1 MKTYKL
7 KKGLPLAKAGE
18 EVEIYEKWQNL
29 VRIYKKPNNNRS
41 GILICQIKKED
52 IDEWL
57 EEIPQKPKS
66 VFDLKFGDR
75 YFTKDS
81 YWATIER
88 NWQNNYTEN
97 QLQKE
102 GKIFLTKEECDKD
115 YEKELAIQ
123 RIKKYCWENS
133 IELADNDFI
142 KDSNNA
148 KFNIYYD
155 IETTGFHATYFNI
168 CLWDNLF
175 FFKTKEDTEKVIE
188 NCEDDLK
195 IIFNI

>member
-1 MKTYKL
+1 MKKYKL
-7 KKGLPLAKAGE
+7 KKDLPRAKTGS
-18 EVEIYEKWQNL
+18 EVVLFPVKDNFEISRINL
-29 VRIYKKPNNNRS
+29 FQENWNNSRLGFIRN
-41 GILICQIKKED
+41 ED

-123 RIKKYCWENS
+123 RIKKYCWEN
-133 IELADNDFI
+133 
-142 KDSNNA
+142 
-148 KFNIYYD
+148 
-155 IETTGFHATYFNI
+155 
-168 CLWDNLF
+168 NLN
-175 FFKTKEDTEKVIE
+175 TEYRLGRTEIIGTRYWTIITNSVGNHFIE
-188 NCEDDLK
+188 NPIWYFSEYEAKNILEKFEDDLK
-195 IIFNI
+195 IIFNV

>member
-1 MKTYKL
+1 MKYYKL
-7 KKGLPLAKAGE
+7 LKDLPLAKEGTIVTLDIQSVDWIIQSE
-18 EVEIYEKWQNL
+18 DGNEVFAHID
-29 VRIYKKPNNNRS
+29 VNNTS
-41 GILICQIKKED
+41 
-52 IDEWL
+52 EWL

-81 YWATIER
+81 SWTTIER

-123 RIKKYCWENS
+123 RIKKYCWENNIDTS
-133 IELADNDFI
+133 WKWRKERYYIPVKIDNDI
-142 KDSNNA
+142 KIDYWQEYKTASYIWY
-148 KFNIYYD
+148 FYD
-155 IETTGFHATYFNI
+155 WNTLHFLIQECKN
-168 CLWDNLF
+168 
-175 FFKTKEDTEKVIE
+175 
-188 NCEDDLK
+188 DLK
-195 IIFNI
+195 IIFDIE